1 MCAQQ
6 CLSLVIYGMI
16 ITFVDEQFGQHILY
30 DIPSVRTH
38 THIHT
43 QKQSKFTAH
52 ADNATSNIPLLF
64 FIHQHFC
71 IPLL

>member
-16 ITFVDEQFGQHILY
+16 ITFVDKQFGQHILY
-30 DIPSVRTH
+30 DIPSAYTH
-38 THIHT
+38 THT
-43 QKQSKFTAH
+43 QKQSKFTVY

-64 FIHQHFC
+64 FIRQHFFC